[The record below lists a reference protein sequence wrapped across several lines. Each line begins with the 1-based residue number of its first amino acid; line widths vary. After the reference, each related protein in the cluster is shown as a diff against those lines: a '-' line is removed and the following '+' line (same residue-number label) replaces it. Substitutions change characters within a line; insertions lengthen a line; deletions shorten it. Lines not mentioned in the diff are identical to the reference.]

1 MPAFLQKGYK
11 QVLCPCMVLKTYP
24 SVIACSMDLH
34 GAPELTSVWDSSHD
48 YNTCKQLELCCA
60 PPWGPSLLQNRAAFR
75 CKAEG
80 SQGSHNL
87 WVAWKLQRLR
97 SLMMLQ
103 PKPDPLATPARSEL
117 CAARSCR

>member
-11 QVLCPCMVLKTYP
+11 QVLCPCMVLNTRP
-24 SVIACSMDLH
+24 SVIACSTDLRR
-34 GAPELTSVWDSSHD
+34 APELTSVWDASRD
-48 YNTCKQLELCCA
+48 YNTRKQLELYCA
-60 PPWGPSLLQNRAAFR
+60 PPWGPPLLQNEAASR

-87 WVAWKLQRLR
+87 WVAGTLWKLR

-103 PKPDPLATPARSEL
+103 PKPNPWATPAHTSNK
-117 CAARSCR
+117 